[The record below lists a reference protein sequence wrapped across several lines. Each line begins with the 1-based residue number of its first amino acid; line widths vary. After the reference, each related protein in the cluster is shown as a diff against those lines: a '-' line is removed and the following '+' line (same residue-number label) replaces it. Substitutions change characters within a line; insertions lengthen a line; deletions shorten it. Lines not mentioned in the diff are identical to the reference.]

1 MKAIFKGLWKK
12 GFAYIISFITVISV
26 LVGISWLITCGVT
39 KLITLCFGIDF
50 TWGIGTGVWFSLFLI
65 GTVTGGK
72 K

>member
-1 MKAIFKGLWKK
+1 MKAIFAK
-12 GFAYIISFITVISV
+12 GFGFILGYIGTRILLTV
-26 LVGISWLITCGVT
+26 LSWLITCGVT

-50 TWGIGTGVWFSLFLI
+50 TWGIGTGVWLSLFLI